1 MRTTSLARSIADF
14 PIDRFVPRMIASA
27 DTFSALA
34 NREVVMD
41 VRAII
46 GWIVFGFVIGVIA
59 RFIMPGRQSMGLI
72 MTTLLG
78 IAGSFVGGWLGSLI
92 RGGPVDISQPAQ
104 WIGSIIGALI
114 LLFGY
119 SMLQKKGV

>member
-1 MRTTSLARSIADF
+1 
-14 PIDRFVPRMIASA
+14 
-27 DTFSALA
+27 
-34 NREVVMD
+34 MD
-41 VRAII
+41 IMAIL
-46 GWIVFGFVIGVIA
+46 GWIVFGCVIGIIA

-78 IAGSFVGGWLGSLI
+78 VAGSFLGGYLGTLVH
-92 RGGPVDISQPAQ
+92 GGPMDISQPAG

-119 SMLQKKGV
+119 SMLHNRG

>member
-1 MRTTSLARSIADF
+1 
-14 PIDRFVPRMIASA
+14 
-27 DTFSALA
+27 
-34 NREVVMD
+34 MD
-41 VRAII
+41 IMAIL

-78 IAGSFVGGWLGSLI
+78 VAGSFLGGWLGTLVQ
-92 RGGPVDISQPAQ
+92 GGPMDISQPSG
-104 WIGSIIGALI
+104 WIGSIIGAFL

-119 SMLQKKGV
+119 SMLQKRG